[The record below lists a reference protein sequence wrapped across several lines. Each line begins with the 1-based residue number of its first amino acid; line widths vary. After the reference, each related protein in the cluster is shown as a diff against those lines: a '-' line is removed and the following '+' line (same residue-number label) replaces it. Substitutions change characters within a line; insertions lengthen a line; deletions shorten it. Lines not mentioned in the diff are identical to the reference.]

1 MKTSSLCKI
10 HRRPLEKKKMGD
22 TKLVVI
28 EGTSIQLCAWKNA
41 SPEWASFVKVEG
53 YCAQTVKF

>member
-1 MKTSSLCKI
+1 
-10 HRRPLEKKKMGD
+10 MGD

-41 SPEWASFVKVEG
+41 SLEWASFVKVEG